1 MDNFEKALKVAEES
15 MEKLKEAFLVFK
27 TKSTDESKTEV
38 ELSTLAAG
46 DVFTTEIGAFKVL
59 EQYGE
64 ETKVIQVDFAR
75 KCVQFDSDAT
85 DYKTSEL
92 RKLCDNEIYEE
103 YAKVFGA
110 ENIVE
115 HEVDLTTVDM
125 QKDFGALYCKVRPL
139 TFGEA
144 RQYNELLVN
153 ENLPDWY
160 WTCTPWSTKAR
171 GWEYSEAVVSPR
183 GYICRGCYNNR
194 RGVRPVCI
202 LKSNIFVSKED

>member
-1 MDNFEKALKVAEES
+1 MKEILETAKKLVAMLEEKRTEWAAQLSE
-15 MEKLKEAFLVFK
+15 LEAGEIFK
-27 TKSTDESKTEV
+27 TD
-38 ELSTLAAG
+38 L
-46 DVFTTEIGAFKVL
+46 GAFKVL

-75 KCVQFDSDAT
+75 ECTQFDSDAT

-125 QKDFGALYCKVRPL
+125 QKDFGALDCKVRPL
-139 TFGEA
+139 TFDEA
-144 RQYNELLVN
+144 RQYNALLAN
-153 ENLPDWY
+153 ADLPDWY

-171 GWEYSEAVVSPR
+171 GWEYSVTVVSPSGNVC
-183 GYICRGCYNNR
+183 GYDCNNY

-202 LKSNIFVSKED
+202 FPFSIFESEE

>member
-1 MDNFEKALKVAEES
+1 MKDILETAKKLVAMLEEKRTEWAAQLSELDAGEI
-15 MEKLKEAFLVFK
+15 FK
-27 TKSTDESKTEV
+27 TD
-38 ELSTLAAG
+38 L
-46 DVFTTEIGAFKVL
+46 GAFKVL

-75 KCVQFDSDAT
+75 ECAQFDSDAT

-125 QKDFGALYCKVRPL
+125 QKDFGALNCKVRPL
-139 TFGEA
+139 TFDEA
-144 RQYNELLVN
+144 RQYNALLANVD
-153 ENLPDWY
+153 LPDWY
-160 WTCTPWSTKAR
+160 WACTPWSTKER
-171 GWEYSEAVVSPR
+171 GWEYSVAVVSPSGFIR
-183 GYICRGCYNNR
+183 NVNYFDNY
-194 RGVRPVCI
+194 GVRPVCI
-202 LKSNIFVSKED
+202 LKSNIFVSKEEK